1 MKNYTNR
8 KGQEIVVFDAV
19 DLGQNL
25 HDIQRSIEVLK
36 DIQEKLDGEQLDG
49 DPFIGQSA
57 DRINQVICGLEKVE
71 TTISQ
76 MKYMENWKPKGW

>member
-8 KGQEIVVFDAV
+8 KGQEIVIFDAYN
-19 DLGQNL
+19 LGQNL

-36 DIQEKLDGEQLDG
+36 DIQEKLEGEQLDG
-49 DPFIGQSA
+49 DPFISQSA
-57 DRINQVICGLEKVE
+57 DRINQVIFGLEKVE

>member
-1 MKNYTNR
+1 M
-8 KGQEIVVFDAV
+8 IFDAV

-36 DIQEKLDGEQLDG
+36 DIQEKLEGEQLDG

-57 DRINQVICGLEKVE
+57 DRINQVIFGLEKVE

>member
-8 KGQEIVVFDAV
+8 KGQEIVIFDAV

-36 DIQEKLDGEQLDG
+36 DIQQKLDGEQLDG
-49 DPFIGQSA
+49 DTFIGQSA

-76 MKYMENWKPKGW
+76 LKYMENWKPKGW

>member
-1 MKNYTNR
+1 MKTYTNR
-8 KGQEIVVFDAV
+8 KGQEIRIFDAV

-57 DRINQVICGLEKVE
+57 DRINQVICGLEKVK

>member
-8 KGQEIVVFDAV
+8 KGQEIVIFDAV

>member
-8 KGQEIVVFDAV
+8 KGQEIVIFDAV

-49 DPFIGQSA
+49 DPFISHSA
-57 DRINQVICGLEKVE
+57 DRINQVIFGLEKVE

>member
-36 DIQEKLDGEQLDG
+36 DIQQKLDGEQLDG

-76 MKYMENWKPKGW
+76 MKNMENWKPKGW

>member
-8 KGQEIVVFDAV
+8 KGQEIMIFDAV

>member
-8 KGQEIVVFDAV
+8 KGQEIMIFDAV

-25 HDIQRSIEVLK
+25 HDIQRSIEILK
-36 DIQEKLDGEQLDG
+36 DIQEKLDGKQLDG
-49 DPFIGQSA
+49 DPFISQSA
-57 DRINQVICGLEKVE
+57 DRINQVIFGLEKVE

>member
-57 DRINQVICGLEKVE
+57 DRINQVIFGLEKVE